1 MSDDMFAALFA
12 SMEESAV
19 KFYAF
24 LDQHDNIL
32 ATGTST
38 SVEFAS
44 KVEIN
49 EADHA
54 LCLEKGADLLELN
67 NGKLVVKE
75 FEAAKS
81 KKLIYVDYR
90 FELAAVEIKIKNN
103 SASALLNKRG
113 LVELENYAS
122 RGSVTNRIWILDA
135 DYKHRCVAELEI
147 GCNSIMDSVKL
158 DYIPKRIVAATYPT
172 FSGYTFEI
180 E

>member
-1 MSDDMFAALFA
+1 MSNDMFAALFA
-12 SMEESAV
+12 SMEEPV
-19 KFYAF
+19 TKFYAF
-24 LDQHDNIL
+24 LDQHDNVL
-32 ATGTST
+32 ATGTDT
-38 SVEFAS
+38 NVEFS
-44 KVEIN
+44 TKVEIT

-54 LCLEKGADLLELN
+54 LCLEKGASLLELS
-67 NGKLVVKE
+67 NGKLIVKE

-90 FELAAVEIKIKNN
+90 FDSAAVEIKIKNN

-135 DYKHRCVAELEI
+135 DYKHRCVAELKI

-158 DYIPKRIVAATYPT
+158 DYIPRRIVAATYPT